1 MKNFFFRS
9 PQSEAI
15 LNRFDRNV
23 HRGGLKPSEL
33 I

>member
-9 PQSEAI
+9 PQSDAI
-15 LNRFDRNV
+15 LNWFVKNV
-23 HRGGLKPSEL
+23 HGGGLKPSEL